1 MKRLLFVL
9 MLVLLIGCGS
19 PYSSENC
26 KGVDT
31 SQMPFRVQR
40 IDYPDGHYSIT
51 YYWEN
56 YCSITHYY

>member
-1 MKRLLFVL
+1 MIVFLLT
-9 MLVLLIGCGS
+9 GCGS

-26 KGVDT
+26 AGVDT

-40 IDYPDGHYSIT
+40 IDYPNGHYSIT